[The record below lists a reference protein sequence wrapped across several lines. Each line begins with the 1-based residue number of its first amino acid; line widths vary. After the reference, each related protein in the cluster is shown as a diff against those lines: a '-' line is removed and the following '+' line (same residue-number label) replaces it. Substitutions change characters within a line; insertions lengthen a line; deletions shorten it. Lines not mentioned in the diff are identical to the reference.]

1 MKAVLDTNVL
11 ASAAMTTHGVC
22 AQILDLLVAGVFG
35 ICADDRLLD
44 EYDTVLHRPGLRIVP
59 EEAAIV
65 LELVRS
71 AAEIVS
77 AFPLPAKLPDPSDLP
92 FLEVADAADAILVT
106 GNKRHFPPSACGR
119 VTVLSPAAFLD
130 LLRRSA

>member
-1 MKAVLDTNVL
+1 MKAVLDTNVIV
-11 ASAAMTTHGVC
+11 SAALTPHGVC
-22 AQILDLLVAGVFG
+22 AQILDLLVDGAFVV
-35 ICADDRLLD
+35 CVDDRLLD
-44 EYDTVLHRPGLRIVP
+44 EYDTVLRRPGLRIVA
-59 EEAAIV
+59 EEADIV

-77 AFPLPAKLPDPSDLP
+77 AFPLPAKPPDPTDLP
-92 FLEVADAADAILVT
+92 FLEVADAAAAILVT

-119 VTVLSPAAFLD
+119 VTVLSPAEFLG